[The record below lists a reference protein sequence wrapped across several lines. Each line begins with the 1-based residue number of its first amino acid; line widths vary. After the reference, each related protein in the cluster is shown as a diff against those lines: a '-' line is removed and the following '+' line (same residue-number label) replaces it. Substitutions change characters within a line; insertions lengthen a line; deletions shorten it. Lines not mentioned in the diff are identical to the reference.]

1 MKGKINLKTILVFG
15 ILILVMILSVVGLK
29 TFKTMTSNASADYE
43 PQGLVSTPATDGK
56 SAVVSWETDK
66 SVKASVFYGTNMASL
81 LLMAADSEETTSHR
95 ISLGGLKPNTTYYY
109 KVVVDENN
117 TFDNDGSMFSFKT
130 TAAVTPTP
138 ITTLAPEVTLAPTM
152 APSATSSAT
161 GSTTCNRTTDYDKNG
176 VINSIDYL
184 SCSKGTTTTSGT
196 ITPTVTSTIS
206 ANCTG
211 DYNKDGVVNSLDRIK
226 CLQDG
231 NK

>member
-15 ILILVMILSVVGLK
+15 ILILVIVLSVFAVGK
-29 TFKTMTSNASADYE
+29 IRTMTSNASVDYE

-81 LLMAADSEETTSHR
+81 LLMATDSEETVSHR
-95 ISLGGLKPNTTYYY
+95 ISLGSLKPNTTYYY

-138 ITTLAPEVTLAPTM
+138 TIELQPEVTL

-161 GSTTCNRTTDYDKNG
+161 GTTCDRTTDYDKNG
-176 VINSIDYL
+176 VVNSIDFIT
-184 SCSKGTTTTSGT
+184 CSKGTVTGT
-196 ITPTVTSTIS
+196 ATAAATPTIATSC
-206 ANCTG
+206 AG
-211 DYNKDGVVNSLDRIK
+211 DYNKDGVINSLDRIK

>member
-15 ILILVMILSVVGLK
+15 ILILVIILSVFAVGK
-29 TFKTMTSNASADYE
+29 IRTMTSNASADYE

-66 SVKASVFYGTNMASL
+66 PVKASVFYGTNMASL
-81 LLMAADSEETTSHR
+81 LLMAADSEETVSHR
-95 ISLGGLKPNTTYYY
+95 ISLGSLKPNTTYYY

-117 TFDNDGSMFSFKT
+117 TFDNEGSMFSFKT

-138 ITTLAPEVTLAPTM
+138 TVELKPEITLAPTI
-152 APSATSSAT
+152 APSATS
-161 GSTTCNRTTDYDKNG
+161 CNRTTDYDKNG
-176 VINSIDYL
+176 VINSIDFMT
-184 SCSKGTTTTSGT
+184 CNKGTTTGTATATATPT
-196 ITPTVTSTIS
+196 ITT
-206 ANCTG
+206 NCTG
-211 DYNKDGVVNSLDRIK
+211 DYNKDGVTNSLDRIK

>member
-15 ILILVMILSVVGLK
+15 ILILVIILSVIGVR
-29 TFKTMTSNASADYE
+29 TFKNMTSNASADYE

-81 LLMAADSEETTSHR
+81 LLMAADSEETVSHR
-95 ISLGGLKPNTTYYY
+95 ISLGSLKPNTTYYY

-117 TFDNDGSMFSFKT
+117 TFDNEGSMFSFKT

-138 ITTLAPEVTLAPTM
+138 TIELKPEVALT
-152 APSATSSAT
+152 PSSTSSAT
-161 GSTTCNRTTDYDKNG
+161 GSTTCDRTTDYDKNG
-176 VINSIDYL
+176 VINSIDFIT
-184 SCSKGTTTTSGT
+184 CSKGTTTATSTPT
-196 ITPTVTSTIS
+196 ITT
-206 ANCTG
+206 NCAG
-211 DYNKDGVVNSLDRIK
+211 DYNKDGVINSLDRIK

>member
-15 ILILVMILSVVGLK
+15 ILILVIVLSVIGVR
-29 TFKTMTSNASADYE
+29 TFKNMTSNASADYE
-43 PQGLVSTPATDGK
+43 PQSLVSTPATDGK

-81 LLMAADSEETTSHR
+81 LLMAEDSEETISHR
-95 ISLGGLKPNTTYYY
+95 ISLGSLKPNTTYYY

-138 ITTLAPEVTLAPTM
+138 TIELQPEVTL
-152 APSATSSAT
+152 APSATSSASGT
-161 GSTTCNRTTDYDKNG
+161 SCDHATDYDKNG
-176 VINSIDYL
+176 VLESIDFIT
-184 SCSKGTTTTSGT
+184 CSKGLATGT
-196 ITPTVTSTIS
+196 ATPTIAT
-206 ANCTG
+206 NCDGNIG
-211 DYNKDGVVNSLDRIK
+211 DYNKDGKIDPLDHIR

>member
-15 ILILVMILSVVGLK
+15 ILILVIILSVIGVR
-29 TFKTMTSNASADYE
+29 TFKNMTSNASADYE

-81 LLMAADSEETTSHR
+81 LLMAADSEETVSHR
-95 ISLGGLKPNTTYYY
+95 ISLGSLKPNTTYYY
-109 KVVVDENN
+109 KVVIDENN
-117 TFDNDGSMFSFKT
+117 IFDNEGSMFSFKT

-138 ITTLAPEVTLAPTM
+138 TVELKPEITLTPTIAPN
-152 APSATSSAT
+152 ATSSAT

-176 VINSIDYL
+176 VINSIDFIT
-184 SCSKGTTTTSGT
+184 CNKGTTTATS
-196 ITPTVTSTIS
+196 TPTATT
-206 ANCTG
+206 NCAG
-211 DYNKDGVVNSLDRIK
+211 DYNKDGVTNSLDRIK